1 MMYPGKDGGPGYPG
15 SGSANSQ
22 FPNLNDSASL
32 KYLAGMVKSSPSTG
46 QLNNQGSA
54 GAAGYHNIP
63 YKLNNGSFGGEINAN
78 GYHSNQ
84 NPTAGPN
91 FNSSSNGSNNI
102 NNAAK
107 RISNT
112 NSINK
117 KLNSKGL
124 RNSNGGGGTGL
135 GGGAFSVTGN
145 HQNNYLTNN
154 SYT

>member
-1 MMYPGKDGGPGYPG
+1 
-15 SGSANSQ
+15 
-22 FPNLNDSASL
+22 
-32 KYLAGMVKSSPSTG
+32 MVKSSPSTG
-46 QLNNQGSA
+46 QLNSQAS
-54 GAAGYHNIP
+54 GAAPGFHNIP
-63 YKLNNGSFGGEINAN
+63 YKLNNGSFGGEINGN
-78 GYHSNQ
+78 CYHSNQ
-84 NPTAGPN
+84 NQAGAQN
-91 FNSSSNGSNNI
+91 YNSTNSGSNNI

-135 GGGAFSVTGN
+135 GGAYSVTGN